1 MDEITESFREP
12 NVAVVGA
19 DDDNLTDSI
28 TDADFI
34 NFRKKCKRFRVLII
48 GPRNAGKTTILERLT
63 GDRIERAQ
71 FKSPEGNLVRT
82 LMIGVGNCVTNF
94 TYLLI

>member
-12 NVAVVGA
+12 NVGVVDA

-28 TDADFI
+28 TDDDFI
-34 NFRKKCKRFRVLII
+34 NFREKCKRFRVLII

-82 LMIGVGNCVTNF
+82 LMIGVGDCVTNL